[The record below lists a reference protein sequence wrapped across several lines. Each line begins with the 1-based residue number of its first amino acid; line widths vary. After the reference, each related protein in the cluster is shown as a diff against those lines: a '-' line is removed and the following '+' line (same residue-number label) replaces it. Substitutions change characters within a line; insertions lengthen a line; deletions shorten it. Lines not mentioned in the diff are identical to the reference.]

1 MDPDFE
7 PTYTMYCGDGGDG
20 GGMEAE
26 MLLVQ
31 ATQAEQVV
39 MMEQVETMLVEQVE
53 ELAEVMHQVQVIL
66 EELVEILAIQVQKLV
81 AVEVVLLTQ
90 EIWVVKLQT

>member
-1 MDPDFE
+1 MAVMAVE
-7 PTYTMYCGDGGDG
+7 V
-20 GGMEAE
+20 EAE